1 MGNAPAIIEA
11 TMVDHENVTIRSS
24 GGTSPNSE
32 VIAFGQFPATTT
44 YQAKLDRS
52 TSARQCQPLAPQPDR
67 MRVRLD
73 HLVAVVRVQ
82 TDQIVRP
89 HPPQRSIRAAV
100 VCPVI
105 RCSDRR
111 GNRMTNS
118 LHFFVLLPGPHRGGP
133 SEKKRGEVR
142 RSPGKWSGKCSGE
155 VDRACD
161 PSASELLDGSLS
173 D

>member
-1 MGNAPAIIEA
+1 
-11 TMVDHENVTIRSS
+11 MVDHENVTIRSS

-82 TDQIVRP
+82 TDPDRP
-89 HPPQRSIRAAV
+89 PTSATAV
-100 VCPVI
+100 
-105 RCSDRR
+105 DTGGR
-111 GNRMTNS
+111 GLS
-118 LHFFVLLPGPHRGGP
+118 CHSVLG
-133 SEKKRGEVR
+133 S
-142 RSPGKWSGKCSGE
+142 SG
-155 VDRACD
+155 
-161 PSASELLDGSLS
+161 
-173 D
+173 